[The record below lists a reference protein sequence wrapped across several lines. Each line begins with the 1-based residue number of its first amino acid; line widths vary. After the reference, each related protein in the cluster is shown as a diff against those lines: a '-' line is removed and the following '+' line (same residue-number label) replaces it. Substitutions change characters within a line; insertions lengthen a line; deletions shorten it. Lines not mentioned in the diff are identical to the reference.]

1 MVLTIHKQ
9 NNSAMSNLHTKQ
21 GCRGKGVWTGLFD
34 FDSLQLELRYGGII
48 RDRGPPQMTITWIFF
63 RNNDS
68 NCTFDQE
75 KVTLLVTMDNPIWNP
90 AKRRKLFSPL
100 ANAGWLCS
108 IKIIGPQKNH
118 KYYLCFLCKKTHLT
132 STYYAAKKKVLQVC
146 K

>member
-48 RDRGPPQMTITWIFF
+48 RDRGPQQMTITWIFF

-75 KVTLLVTMDNPIWNP
+75 KVTLLVTMDNPI
-90 AKRRKLFSPL
+90 
-100 ANAGWLCS
+100 
-108 IKIIGPQKNH
+108 
-118 KYYLCFLCKKTHLT
+118 
-132 STYYAAKKKVLQVC
+132 
-146 K
+146 